1 MRSLLLIVM
10 VLGLVG
16 AFGGDGRPEDAQI
29 ADRGKPQPVD
39 QEIAREP

>member
-1 MRSLLLIVM
+1 MAVATKTAKKNF
-10 VLGLVG
+10 G
-16 AFGGDGRPEDAQI
+16 FGGDGRPEDAQI